1 MKPIASLLRIHH
13 GANEALLVS
22 RAKTA
27 DYFILLS
34 RALEGVPDQSPER
47 RAELYESAR
56 TALAT
61 RLKETSPPI
70 SKAQIKA
77 EQRALDDA
85 VEAIEARTVTTS
97 AVLAEQGADQSETPS
112 VSASPSSFPDSPP
125 ENCMSSSDD
134 ARSIS
139 PSEKQEMTTRQFQST
154 FASRIVEEK
163 PMSRLDEI
171 NRALR
176 KLQSDSFGVEACAL
190 ISEDGLMIASVLAAD
205 MEEARVAGMTAT
217 ILSLGTR
224 AATELGRSH
233 LQEVIIRGESGYA
246 VLVGAGRG
254 ALLLALTNA
263 NSKLGLIFFDMREAV
278 RSLQKVL

>member
-1 MKPIASLLRIHH
+1 MKPIASLLRKHQ

-34 RALEGVPDQSPER
+34 RALEGLPDQSPER

-56 TALAT
+56 TALAV
-61 RLKETSPPI
+61 RLKAANPPI
-70 SKAQIKA
+70 SRAQIKA

-85 VEAIEARTVTTS
+85 VEAIEARPVKTGAAQV
-97 AVLAEQGADQSETPS
+97 EQGTDQPETPAPVAFPDIEPDRS
-112 VSASPSSFPDSPP
+112 VSSR
-125 ENCMSSSDD
+125 DD

-139 PSEKQEMTTRQFQST
+139 RSEKQEMTTRQFQST
-154 FASRIVEEK
+154 FSQRIVEEK